1 MAYMCDY
8 IIEMNQKNIR
18 NYGATGEIKMLLED
32 IFKTKKHAF
41 NEEEIE
47 EYREALQEIIDE
59 WQAR

>member
-1 MAYMCDY
+1 MAYVSDY
-8 IIEMNQKNIR
+8 IVETNRR
-18 NYGATGEIKMLLED
+18 NLQYHGAVGAIKMLLDD

-41 NEEEIE
+41 IEEEIE